1 MKTYYNLRRSNM
13 ILDVT
18 GVYLVPSH
26 DGKECPENGTY
37 KDSEGCVIECCC
49 EECSFFLC
57 CFDDVLPLC

>member
-1 MKTYYNLRRSNM
+1 M